1 MVKILHKFTR
11 EIIVKPIAHK
21 SEMLQITTKE
31 RQAAAIE
38 ESQEQ
43 LELAEDLLKQMELE
57 VISMDLSSK
66 PTFQQRLKKYKENLE
81 TARTNVSKMEYQY
94 KLQMNKETAMGGYF
108 NPEDK

>member
-1 MVKILHKFTR
+1 
-11 EIIVKPIAHK
+11 
-21 SEMLQITTKE
+21 MLQITTKE

-66 PTFQQRLKKYKENLE
+66 PTFQLRLKKYKENLE